1 MKVFP
6 KTGHRGRLF
15 IGYPAKAEMVSRF
28 DSNVLRNAQ
37 NFVLHEQNLATGRF
51 CLPDRPFFPIKKMIP
66 SPASVVSGKCRA
78 GFRTVKKKTLI
89 GGDKR
94 FFNGRRL

>member
-6 KTGHRGRLF
+6 KTGHRGLLF

-66 SPASVVSGKCRA
+66 SPASVVSGKCGRIP
-78 GFRTVKKKTLI
+78 TVKTLI